1 VGAWRPGRRAG
12 KLGGEGNEQPKAN
25 DRMPQNNN
33 KPPAE
38 ASPKFDVAARSSP
51 GFRPDSAAWTQSRRL
66 LPFEFS
72 IEL

>member
-25 DRMPQNNN
+25 DRMTQNNN

-38 ASPKFDVAARSSP
+38 ASPKFDVAARSTPAPARFSRVDP
-51 GFRPDSAAWTQSRRL
+51 KQTVAAL
-66 LPFEFS
+66 
-72 IEL
+72 